1 MSQLYRHN
9 PKYYLFDHTPNYYY
23 HITGESVPAGE
34 QVSIKNIKQ
43 SSGANRISTKDI
55 PITSAVPTSSA
66 PPPSVL
72 RELEEERGKLCQ
84 QLDEKVCMI
93 T

>member
-9 PKYYLFDHTPNYYY
+9 LFLMTFL
-23 HITGESVPAGE
+23 ITIIIGESVPAGE
-34 QVSIKNIKQ
+34 QVNIKNIRQ

-55 PITSAVPTSSA
+55 PITSAVPTSST

>member
-9 PKYYLFDHTPNYYY
+9 LFLMTFL
-23 HITGESVPAGE
+23 ITIIIGESVPAGE
-34 QVSIKNIKQ
+34 QVNIKNIRQ
-43 SSGANRISTKDI
+43 SSGANRIATKDI
-55 PITSAVPTSSA
+55 PITSAVPTSST

>member
-9 PKYYLFDHTPNYYY
+9 LFLMTFL
-23 HITGESVPAGE
+23 ITIIIGESVPAGE
-34 QVSIKNIKQ
+34 QVNIKNIRQ

-55 PITSAVPTSSA
+55 PITSAVPTSST
-66 PPPSVL
+66 PLPSVL